1 MNRPATLHGGPGRA
15 LGRLLESG
23 WGPVTLRPVGPAF
36 AASSDRMLGTSAH
49 VAERERAN
57 ARGDH
62 HGDADIERCRHGIEE
77 SSDEG
82 AMCCGDQLMGHR
94 RWQAG
99 GELQLGGAAAKLVAT
114 LEGVAETGY
123 EAGPQL
129 LWQVL

>member
-1 MNRPATLHGGPGRA
+1 
-15 LGRLLESG
+15 
-23 WGPVTLRPVGPAF
+23 
-36 AASSDRMLGTSAH
+36 MLGTSAH
-49 VAERERAN
+49 VAERERAE

-62 HGDADIERCRHGIEE
+62 HGDADIERFRHGIEE

-82 AMCCGDQLMGHR
+82 VMCCGDQLMGHR
-94 RWQAG
+94 KWQTG
-99 GELQLGGAAAKLVAT
+99 GVLQLGSAAAKLVAT